1 MDTAENDATEEQA
14 TPDPEPSAPAV
25 ETPAVE
31 LPAGPVL
38 AEPGMYWCEGEYSG
52 IHPILGSLIHQ
63 CENDLTAITHPA
75 ELAAIAALVRD
86 GVLMGPM

>member
-1 MDTAENDATEEQA
+1 
-14 TPDPEPSAPAV
+14 
-25 ETPAVE
+25 
-31 LPAGPVL
+31 
-38 AEPGMYWCEGEYSG
+38 MYWCEGEYSG

-63 CENDLTAITHPA
+63 GENDLTAITHPA